1 MHVVH
6 VLRGSVHVWK
16 GSVRVWQDEY
26 VYLLERD
33 EEVLG
38 RG

>member
-1 MHVVH
+1 MHVVY
-6 VLRGSVHVWK
+6 VWRGSVHVWK

-38 RG
+38 RD